1 MNNTVN
7 KTVQILKVI
16 AASREG
22 KTLSQL
28 VRELEYP
35 KSTVFNIL
43 RSLEELG
50 LLRVSQSVVPVYRL
64 GVETLQLGLS
74 YLSQTSLDGAA
85 RPVLSQLCRQTNET
99 VFLSVRSG
107 TEDLVY
113 VMKYLS
119 DSEFQT
125 ISSIGT
131 VRPLLS
137 VAMGKA
143 MLCALSDEQ
152 VKATV
157 TKEMLRHCSVDSV
170 RDPASLL
177 EYLRGTREM
186 GYVREETRENPSFA
200 TTVAVPVLEVGG
212 QLAGAISVVIMHD
225 PGNDERVRA
234 VGRMA
239 ISAAMEISR
248 ALGFTGSS
256 LYPAK

>member
-1 MNNTVN
+1 M
-7 KTVQILKVI
+7 LFR
-16 AASREG
+16 SRI
-22 KTLSQL
+22 SQ
-28 VRELEYP
+28 
-35 KSTVFNIL
+35 
-43 RSLEELG
+43 G
-50 LLRVSQSVVPVYRL
+50 LVPVYRL

-107 TEDLVY
+107 PGDLVY

-143 MLCALSDEQ
+143 MLCALSDAQ

-157 TKEMLRHCSVDSV
+157 TKEMLRHCSIDSV
-170 RDPASLL
+170 RDSASLL
-177 EYLRGTREM
+177 DYLHKMREM

-200 TTVAVPVLEVGG
+200 TTVAVPVLEVSG
-212 QLAGAISVVIMHD
+212 QLAGAISVVIMRD

-234 VGRMA
+234 VA
-239 ISAAMEISR
+239 EKAKAAAMEISR

-256 LYPAK
+256 LYPER